1 MISGLYHSSHALPKY
16 ESVVEK
22 WFRFF
27 IEPHLDNCQFG
38 CRKSRST
45 THALIA
51 ILHTW
56 MTALDSHDLVDHN
69 ILFTKLSK
77 YNISNFLLLCFA
89 SYLTNRQQRV
99 RVNSSVSTFKN
110 LKGAMPQGSW
120 LGPLAFLVL
129 IDDLSTGCPLHKYVD
144 DTTLSELVQ
153 PKELDTHILT
163 YLADLLTWA
172 ALNGME
178 INTSKTKKW
187 YLVAWL
193 TLTYPCLISRRKPL
207 KELLRINCLV
217 CTLTQPSRGPP
228 TLSISSTR
236 QLQVYI
242 SLKNS

>member
-1 MISGLYHSSHALPKY
+1 
-16 ESVVEK
+16 
-22 WFRFF
+22 
-27 IEPHLDNCQFG
+27 
-38 CRKSRST
+38 
-45 THALIA
+45 
-51 ILHTW
+51 

-153 PKELDTHILT
+153 PKQLDTHILT
-163 YLADLLTWA
+163 YLADLFTWA

-178 INTSKTKKW
+178 INTSKTKEMV
-187 YLVAWL
+187 LGRLANINLPLPNIASQTVERV
-193 TLTYPCLISRRKPL
+193 TTYK
-207 KELLRINCLV
+207 
-217 CTLTQPSRGPP
+217 
-228 TLSISSTR
+228 
-236 QLQVYI
+236 
-242 SLKNS
+242 

>member
-1 MISGLYHSSHALPKY
+1 
-16 ESVVEK
+16 
-22 WFRFF
+22 
-27 IEPHLDNCQFG
+27 
-38 CRKSRST
+38 
-45 THALIA
+45 
-51 ILHTW
+51 

-144 DTTLSELVQ
+144 DTKLSELVQ

-178 INTSKTKKW
+178 INTSKTKKNGTW
-187 YLVAWL
+187 
-193 TLTYPCLISRRKPL
+193 
-207 KELLRINCLV
+207 
-217 CTLTQPSRGPP
+217 
-228 TLSISSTR
+228 SSG
-236 QLQVYI
+236 
-242 SLKNS
+242 

>member
-16 ESVVEK
+16 ESIVEK
-22 WFRFF
+22 WFLTF
-27 IEPHLDNCQFG
+27 IEHHLDNCQFG

-56 MTALDSHDLVDHN
+56 MTALDSHDLLDHN
-69 ILFTKLSK
+69 IGGLLFTKLSK
-77 YNISNFLLLCFA
+77 YSISNFLLLCFA

-129 IDDLSTGCPLHKYVD
+129 IDDLSTGCPFHKYVG

-153 PKELDTHILT
+153 PKPIWQT
-163 YLADLLTWA
+163 YLLGQLTVVWKWIQNRR
-172 ALNGME
+172 NG
-178 INTSKTKKW
+178 T
-187 YLVAWL
+187 
-193 TLTYPCLISRRKPL
+193 
-207 KELLRINCLV
+207 
-217 CTLTQPSRGPP
+217 
-228 TLSISSTR
+228 
-236 QLQVYI
+236 
-242 SLKNS
+242 